1 MTISKVS
8 SVTST
13 LINDIIEDALFV
25 LREVVIMPAL
35 VTNYSGEGMSI
46 RRVPIFGQA
55 SATEVAEGVD
65 FTGATELT
73 KTQLASFTPKT
84 EMVQYILTDERVATD
99 PDNVRT
105 AAAQE
110 MGGALG
116 EEVDTDLLALFD
128 GFSTD
133 KGPGAGN
140 TATIADLAAAISVL
154 RNNKVRE
161 SINGVLHPY
170 HWHDL
175 WVELGQ
181 PATDKAFLG
190 DIANQAMRDFYVM
203 NWLGVMFFISA
214 NIAVDGSDDAVSGVF
229 TRSALGLDTRR
240 RPTAEIERDASRR
253 ATELNL
259 HMWYAVGELRDDH
272 GIGYTA
278 DATEPS

>member
-1 MTISKVS
+1 MAISKVS

-25 LREVVIMPAL
+25 LREVTIMPSL
-35 VTNYSGEGMSI
+35 VTNYTGQGMSV

-55 SATEVAEGVD
+55 SATEVAEGID
-65 FTGATELT
+65 FTAATELT

-84 EMVQYILTDERVATD
+84 EMVQYILTDERIETD

-116 EEVDTDLLALFD
+116 EEVDTDLLALFS

-133 KGPGAGN
+133 KGDGANN
-140 TATIADLAAAISVL
+140 TATIANLAAAVSVL

-161 SINGVLHPY
+161 AINGVLHPY
-170 HWHDL
+170 HWHDF
-175 WVELGQ
+175 WTELGQ
-181 PATDKAFLG
+181 PAANQAFLG
-190 DIANQAMRDFYVM
+190 DTANQAMRDFYVM
-203 NWLGVMFFISA
+203 NWLGVTFFISA
-214 NIAVDGSDDAVSGVF
+214 NIAVDNSADAVSGVF
-229 TRSALGLDTRR
+229 TRSALALDTRR
-240 RPTAEIERDASRR
+240 RPTVEIERDASRR
-253 ATELNL
+253 ATELNM

-272 GIGYTA
+272 GVAFTA